1 MSLLAPVTA
10 TASEINLNEVNNYLT
25 KKSSSKKRFN
35 SKTFNN
41 EELIREKY
49 SGIRPAPGYPA
60 CPDHTEKQ
68 TIFKLLNAEEN
79 IGVTLTESLAMF
91 PASSVSGWYFAHPD
105 AKYFG
110 LGKIKKDQV
119 TDLAKRKAV
128 DESVM
133 LKWLAPNLD
142 D

>member
-1 MSLLAPVTA
+1 
-10 TASEINLNEVNNYLT
+10 
-25 KKSSSKKRFN
+25 
-35 SKTFNN
+35 
-41 EELIREKY
+41 
-49 SGIRPAPGYPA
+49 
-60 CPDHTEKQ
+60 
-68 TIFKLLNAEEN
+68 
-79 IGVTLTESLAMF
+79 MF
-91 PASSVSGWYFAHPD
+91 PASSVSGWYFAHPE

-128 DESVM
+128 DEAVM